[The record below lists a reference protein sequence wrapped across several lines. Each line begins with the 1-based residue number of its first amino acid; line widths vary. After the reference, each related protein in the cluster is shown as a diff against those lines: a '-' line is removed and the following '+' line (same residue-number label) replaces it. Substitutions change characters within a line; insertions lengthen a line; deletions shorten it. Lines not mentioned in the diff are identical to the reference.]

1 MKWTFPNLR
10 LFLFLAVITG
20 GIYPLAVT
28 LVSLIFFP
36 HQAHGSLIRNE
47 RGEIIASELVA
58 QPFISAKYFWP
69 RPSAGE
75 YATMPSGASNLSWT
89 SGKLVRTV
97 AERRAALLKAH
108 NLPEKTPVPAD
119 MLFASGS
126 GLEPFISPEAAELQL
141 NRVAFTRG
149 VRPRWNS
156 GGKRSQRDDSER
168 RAGYIVPDERDV
180 IDRPGPENILAE
192 KSSGI
197 SRCLGSA
204 SFSGYRGGFLIGFLS
219 VWPNLLKNRDNK
231 LVGVRY
237 VAG

>member
-141 NRVAFTRG
+141 NRVASTRG
-149 VRPRWNS
+149 VP
-156 GGKRSQRDDSER
+156 
-168 RAGYIVPDERDV
+168 
-180 IDRPGPENILAE
+180 PEKVRKLV
-192 KSSGI
+192 
-197 SRCLGSA
+197 SA
-204 SFSGYRGGFLIGFLS
+204 HFVRGGILGENVMTLNAALDTLFPMSGM
-219 VWPNLLKNRDNK
+219 
-231 LVGVRY
+231 
-237 VAG
+237 

>member
-1 MKWTFPNLR
+1 MDISQSAP
-10 LFLFLAVITG
+10 
-20 GIYPLAVT
+20 
-28 LVSLIFFP
+28 VSVSGRHYRRHLPFGRYAGQPDFFP

-108 NLPEKTPVPAD
+108 SLPEKTPVPAD

-126 GLEPFISPEAAELQL
+126 GLEPFISPEAAEFQL
-141 NRVAFTRG
+141 NRVASTRG
-149 VRPRWNS
+149 VP
-156 GGKRSQRDDSER
+156 
-168 RAGYIVPDERDV
+168 P
-180 IDRPGPENILAE
+180 E
-192 KSSGI
+192 KSGNWCLNTSSGAEFW
-197 SRCLGSA
+197 G
-204 SFSGYRGGFLIGFLS
+204 
-219 VWPNLLKNRDNK
+219 KT
-231 LVGVRY
+231 
-237 VAG
+237 

>member
-10 LFLFLAVITG
+10 LFLSLVVITG
-20 GIYPLAVT
+20 GIYPLVVT

-126 GLEPFISPEAAELQL
+126 GLEPFISPEAAEFQL
-141 NRVAFTRG
+141 NRVASTRG
-149 VRPRWNS
+149 VPPEKIR
-156 GGKRSQRDDSER
+156 KLVSEHF
-168 RAGYIVPDERDV
+168 V
-180 IDRPGPENILAE
+180 
-192 KSSGI
+192 
-197 SRCLGSA
+197 
-204 SFSGYRGGFLIGFLS
+204 RGGILGENVVNVMTLNAALDTLFPMSGM
-219 VWPNLLKNRDNK
+219 
-231 LVGVRY
+231 
-237 VAG
+237 

>member
-10 LFLFLAVITG
+10 LFLSLAVITG

-97 AERRAALLKAH
+97 AERKAALLKAH
-108 NLPEKTPVPAD
+108 NLPQETPVPAVRSTPASTTVERASNGVVVIAVALA
-119 MLFASGS
+119 MLWEVDGQITVWLTQFYPSGWG
-126 GLEPFISPEAAELQL
+126 GL
-141 NRVAFTRG
+141 
-149 VRPRWNS
+149 
-156 GGKRSQRDDSER
+156 
-168 RAGYIVPDERDV
+168 
-180 IDRPGPENILAE
+180 
-192 KSSGI
+192 
-197 SRCLGSA
+197 
-204 SFSGYRGGFLIGFLS
+204 
-219 VWPNLLKNRDNK
+219 
-231 LVGVRY
+231 
-237 VAG
+237 

>member
-10 LFLFLAVITG
+10 LFLSLAVITG
-20 GIYPLAVT
+20 GFYPLVVT

-108 NLPEKTPVPAD
+108 SLPEKTPVPAD

-126 GLEPFISPEAAELQL
+126 GLEPFISPEAAEFQL
-141 NRVAFTRG
+141 NRVASTRG
-149 VRPRWNS
+149 VPPEKIRKLVSEHFVR
-156 GGKRSQRDDSER
+156 GGIL
-168 RAGYIVPDERDV
+168 G
-180 IDRPGPENILAE
+180 ENILAE

-231 LVGVRY
+231 LAGVRY
-237 VAG
+237 AAG

>member
-1 MKWTFPNLR
+1 MHGALFEQSNPNLLNYHEVDISQSTPVSVSGR
-10 LFLFLAVITG
+10 HYRRHL
-20 GIYPLAVT
+20 PLAVT

-141 NRVAFTRG
+141 NRVASTRG
-149 VRPRWNS
+149 VP
-156 GGKRSQRDDSER
+156 
-168 RAGYIVPDERDV
+168 
-180 IDRPGPENILAE
+180 PEKVRKLV
-192 KSSGI
+192 
-197 SRCLGSA
+197 SA
-204 SFSGYRGGFLIGFLS
+204 HFVRGGILGENVVNVMTLNAALDTLFPMSGM
-219 VWPNLLKNRDNK
+219 
-231 LVGVRY
+231 
-237 VAG
+237 

>member
-10 LFLFLAVITG
+10 LFLSLAVITG
-20 GIYPLAVT
+20 GIYPLVVT

-108 NLPEKTPVPAD
+108 SLPEKTPVPAD

-126 GLEPFISPEAAELQL
+126 GLEPFISP
-141 NRVAFTRG
+141 G
-149 VRPRWNS
+149 S
-156 GGKRSQRDDSER
+156 GG
-168 RAGYIVPDERDV
+168 
-180 IDRPGPENILAE
+180 
-192 KSSGI
+192 I
-197 SRCLGSA
+197 SIEPCCLHARSA
-204 SFSGYRGGFLIGFLS
+204 SG
-219 VWPNLLKNRDNK
+219 KNPET
-231 LVGVRY
+231 GV
-237 VAG
+237 

>member
-10 LFLFLAVITG
+10 LFLSLAVITG
-20 GIYPLAVT
+20 GIYPLVVT

-108 NLPEKTPVPAD
+108 SL
-119 MLFASGS
+119 S
-126 GLEPFISPEAAELQL
+126 
-141 NRVAFTRG
+141 
-149 VRPRWNS
+149 
-156 GGKRSQRDDSER
+156 
-168 RAGYIVPDERDV
+168 
-180 IDRPGPENILAE
+180 
-192 KSSGI
+192 
-197 SRCLGSA
+197 
-204 SFSGYRGGFLIGFLS
+204 LIHI
-219 VWPNLLKNRDNK
+219 
-231 LVGVRY
+231 
-237 VAG
+237 

>member
-1 MKWTFPNLR
+1 MHGALFEQSNPNLLNYHEVDISQSAPVSVSGR
-10 LFLFLAVITG
+10 HYRRHL
-20 GIYPLAVT
+20 PLAVT

-47 RGEIIASELVA
+47 RGGNYRFGACRTAFYLRQI
-58 QPFISAKYFWP
+58 FWP

-141 NRVAFTRG
+141 NRVASTRG
-149 VRPRWNS
+149 VP
-156 GGKRSQRDDSER
+156 
-168 RAGYIVPDERDV
+168 
-180 IDRPGPENILAE
+180 PEKVRKLV
-192 KSSGI
+192 
-197 SRCLGSA
+197 SA
-204 SFSGYRGGFLIGFLS
+204 HFVRGGILGENVVNVMTLNAALDTLFPMSGM
-219 VWPNLLKNRDNK
+219 
-231 LVGVRY
+231 
-237 VAG
+237 

>member
-108 NLPEKTPVPAD
+108 NL
-119 MLFASGS
+119 
-126 GLEPFISPEAAELQL
+126 QL
-141 NRVAFTRG
+141 NRVASTRG
-149 VRPRWNS
+149 VP
-156 GGKRSQRDDSER
+156 
-168 RAGYIVPDERDV
+168 
-180 IDRPGPENILAE
+180 PEKVRKLV
-192 KSSGI
+192 
-197 SRCLGSA
+197 SA
-204 SFSGYRGGFLIGFLS
+204 HFVRGGILGENVVNMMTLNAALDTLFPMSGM
-219 VWPNLLKNRDNK
+219 
-231 LVGVRY
+231 
-237 VAG
+237 

>member
-28 LVSLIFFP
+28 LASLIFFP

-75 YATMPSGASNLSWT
+75 YATWT

-141 NRVAFTRG
+141 NRVASTRG
-149 VRPRWNS
+149 VP
-156 GGKRSQRDDSER
+156 
-168 RAGYIVPDERDV
+168 
-180 IDRPGPENILAE
+180 PEKVRKLV
-192 KSSGI
+192 
-197 SRCLGSA
+197 SA
-204 SFSGYRGGFLIGFLS
+204 HFVRGGILGENVVNVMTLNAALDTLFPMSGM
-219 VWPNLLKNRDNK
+219 
-231 LVGVRY
+231 
-237 VAG
+237 

>member
-10 LFLFLAVITG
+10 LFLSLAVITG
-20 GIYPLAVT
+20 GIYPLVVT
-28 LVSLIFFP
+28 VVSLIFFP

-108 NLPEKTPVPAD
+108 SLPEKTPVP
-119 MLFASGS
+119 
-126 GLEPFISPEAAELQL
+126 EAAEFQL
-141 NRVAFTRG
+141 NRVASTRG
-149 VRPRWNS
+149 VPPEKIR
-156 GGKRSQRDDSER
+156 KLVSEHF
-168 RAGYIVPDERDV
+168 V
-180 IDRPGPENILAE
+180 
-192 KSSGI
+192 
-197 SRCLGSA
+197 
-204 SFSGYRGGFLIGFLS
+204 RGGILGENVVNVMTLNAALDTLFPMSGM
-219 VWPNLLKNRDNK
+219 
-231 LVGVRY
+231 
-237 VAG
+237 